1 MLKSC
6 RQCGKQFDAKEA
18 FHQFCT
24 PGCKE
29 QSQRSPGQ
37 RSAVQSSGRPPAPA
51 SVPAECM
58 FTSFYENG
66 HLRRAI
72 YLEAAQKMADL
83 CMREYLTTSQ
93 LRQLFFMLK
102 SVEQRLKGEPELDF
116 GIVQEAVWKFAR
128 QVEYQVK
135 RGVMKSPTFA
145 AFIAKHVDVA
155 CKDVKEFRGFV
166 EYLTSIVAYLK
177 EK

>member
-1 MLKSC
+1 V
-6 RQCGKQFDAKEA
+6 FA
-18 FHQFCT
+18 
-24 PGCKE
+24 
-29 QSQRSPGQ
+29 
-37 RSAVQSSGRPPAPA
+37 
-51 SVPAECM
+51 
-58 FTSFYENG
+58 SFYENG

-72 YLEAAQKMADL
+72 YLEAAQKMTDL
-83 CMREYLTTSQ
+83 CMGEGLTTSQ

-102 SVEQRLKGEPELDF
+102 SVEQRLKGEPDLDF